1 MQPVKARIVKSL
13 PLGTKMEV
21 CDNSGAKIVKITSV
35 KGHKTVKR
43 RYQAAGISDLVL
55 VSVVKGKPGVRKQVL
70 PAIIVRQKKL
80 YRRYD
85 GTRIKFEDNSCIILK
100 DEKGNP
106 KGTIFKGPIA
116 KEAADRWPAIAKVAS
131 IIK

>member
-1 MQPVKARIVKSL
+1 VKSL

>member
-1 MQPVKARIVKSL
+1 
-13 PLGTKMEV
+13 MEV
-21 CDNSGAKIVKITSV
+21 CDNSGAKIAKITSV

-43 RYQAAGISDLVL
+43 RYAAAGVGDLVL

-70 PAIIVRQKKL
+70 PAIIVRQKKS

-85 GTRIKFEDNSCIILK
+85 GTRIKFEDNSCVILK

-116 KEAADRWPAIAKVAS
+116 KEAADRWPAIAKLAS